1 VSSSFDRGPAVT
13 LRECE
18 GRVFRMSGRSER
30 QVVFV
35 AEDRVNHAAHFLM
48 GIVTLGFWWIVWLYL
63 AIHATRGRLV
73 IESAH
78 TLTAS
83 FSGLEREPQMEALS
97 CLTPSRGDGGSREQ
111 RTTAY
116 VVFISLF
123 ILVLT
128 LSWVAWQKMGQ
139 SSTERG
145 QQPPHSEGPR

>member
-1 VSSSFDRGPAVT
+1 MAA
-13 LRECE
+13 L
-18 GRVFRMSGRSER
+18 SER
-30 QVVFV
+30 QVVFI

-83 FSGLEREPQMEALS
+83 FSGLEMDRRMKALS
-97 CLTPSRGDGGSREQ
+97 HLAPSRGDGRTGQQ

-116 VVFISLF
+116 VVFISLS

-139 SSTERG
+139 SSMERG
-145 QQPPHSEGPR
+145 QQPPHREGPR